1 MEHIANLNAF
11 KQEDKKEN
19 GNNEQNVQKE
29 QVVEKNESKNE
40 TTNLNTKQVEE
51 VRYKKID
58 SPEGYLTN
66 ATDIADYKASQKID
80 LTMNLM
86 LGDYDEVGN
95 YVMSEKLLK
104 ALVHTYKHS
113 IRVFNDVIYLETYK
127 AYPEKGKLQFSL
139 SFVRMPNG
147 NQRAVLKF
155 LEPINKMNGYV
166 TNTHSFVVATF
177 TDVNNDNFINKV
189 YEVFNIYVSD
199 NDEDKGKDDPEVVRA
214 IIERLKMRYLAKG
227 TLISNLA
234 EIEEAYYL
242 SRLELL
248 RDPRFESILEEFER
262 LKKQGYLFLNQDDPL
277 YFLNLNQMLDLAL
290 ENTKYTNVELYSVVR
305 ENLHEVTQNHANQVE
320 ILSKQADQTMEQQ
333 KEKQEEKAKETSEKK
348 ASPYVSLYG
357 GKEKGKKN
365 NGNKVIKPLS
375 PGNSKNKGGKNDA
388 SGGVNKP
395 SGKPESTGSPQEE
408 ITSNEEEQN
417 NDSRFDKKI
426 TPSEVAGIPPKFENV
441 AGIPQVECVDNLGA
455 KPAALENNNEGEGK
469 EMGE

>member
-199 NDEDKGKDDPEVVRA
+199 DDEDKGKDDPEVVRA

-227 TLISNLA
+227 TLLSNLA
-234 EIEEAYYL
+234 KIEEAYYL

-375 PGNSKNKGGKNDA
+375 PGNSKNKGGRNDA

-395 SGKPESTGSPQEE
+395 SGKPESTGSPQKEN
-408 ITSNEEEQN
+408 TSNV
-417 NDSRFDKKI
+417 NDRRFDEKI
-426 TPSEVAGIPPKFENV
+426 TESEDVQNYERVKNMDEPAVNYERVKNIGDP
-441 AGIPQVECVDNLGA
+441 VELKDKDKDKDKG
-455 KPAALENNNEGEGK
+455 
-469 EMGE
+469 MGE